1 MPDIPSSIRAGGPTP
16 SGQSLGDHLR
26 QARLALGLTLREV
39 EARTNRSVTNGYL
52 SQIEKGSVRQ
62 PSPNVLYN
70 LAEVYGLDYR
80 DLLVRGGH
88 HVPAE
93 QGRGAG
99 GASDGERLHGIP
111 LRAIQELS
119 ASEREE
125 LTEYITFLR
134 QRRERRGEGT

>member
-1 MPDIPSSIRAGGPTP
+1 MPDIPTSTRSGGPTS
-16 SGQSLGDHLR
+16 SGQALGDHLR

-93 QGRGAG
+93 QARRTGSTAD
-99 GASDGERLHGIP
+99 SESLHGIP

>member
-1 MPDIPSSIRAGGPTP
+1 MS
-16 SGQSLGDHLR
+16 SGQALGDHLR

-80 DLLVRGGH
+80 DLLARGGH

-93 QGRGAG
+93 Q
-99 GASDGERLHGIP
+99 ERRTSSSADSESLRGIP